1 MQLIIHTHLD
11 YMFADKTDV
20 LLQIEAA
27 QTRDQTVNDPTL
39 MITPVDHF
47 RRVPAEEGIGE
58 RSWTRVQGHV
68 TCDYRATV
76 TITRKAVEMATL
88 AATPLHDLPPETP
101 RYLMGSRYCPA
112 DDFQAFVDADFGD
125 LTGGARIVAMRD
137 WIEDAFTYDPGAS
150 TAQTTA
156 MDSFVHR
163 HGICRDYAHVLIA
176 LARAAAIPARIASV
190 YAPTVTPPDFH
201 AVVEVFLA
209 GGWHLVDPTG
219 MAAAGEMAL
228 IGVGRDAADVAF
240 LTSWGSAQM
249 LAQSVS
255 VTKG

>member
-1 MQLIIHTHLD
+1 MQLTIHTHLD
-11 YMFADKTDV
+11 YMFDDKTDV

-27 QTRDQTVNDPTL
+27 QTSGQTVTDPTL

-76 TITRKAVEMATL
+76 TVARPSANL
-88 AATPLHDLPPETP
+88 AALPQTPLHDLPADAV

-112 DDFQAFVDADFGD
+112 DDFLAFVDADFAD
-125 LTGGARIVAMRD
+125 LAGGARIAAMRD
-137 WIEDAFTYDPGAS
+137 WIEDAFTYDPTGS

-176 LARAAAIPARIASV
+176 LARAAAIPARMASV
-190 YAPTVTPPDFH
+190 YAPGVTPPDFH
-201 AVVEVFLA
+201 AVVEVFLDGA
-209 GGWHLVDPTG
+209 WHLVDPTG
-219 MAAAGEMAL
+219 MATPSDMAV

-255 VTKG
+255 VTKS

>member
-88 AATPLHDLPPETP
+88 AATPLHDLPPETL

-156 MDSFVHR
+156 MDSFVYR

-201 AVVEVFLA
+201 AVVEVFLD